1 LQVQV
6 LNIDSLKLQIGADS
20 YEIHLPGAELAPTPS
35 PITAFQVPSGAAV
48 RLRTISGLLKTELTS
63 LKSSSVL
70 TVPLEAGEGYQLL
83 CRACNSTLAE
93 GISFGRV
100 LEQPPED
107 VQFFCHSHDNLRPEA
122 RQDDLL
128 FGPGVWITRGAP
140 DVCKHCGQCLGF
152 TVRDKT
158 TLWKSAV
165 YWKGQAHFT

>member
-1 LQVQV
+1 VQV
-6 LNIDSLKLQIGADS
+6 INIDSIKLQIEADF

-35 PITAFQVPSGAAV
+35 PISAFQVPSGAAV

-63 LKSSSVL
+63 LKSSCVQ
-70 TVPLEAGEGYQLL
+70 TVPLEPGEGYQLL

-107 VQFFCHSHDNLRPEA
+107 VQFFCHGHDNLRPQA
-122 RQDDLL
+122 RLDDLL
-128 FGPGVWITRGAP
+128 FGPGVWITQGAP
-140 DVCKHCGQCLGF
+140 DTCKHCGQRLGF
-152 TVRDKT
+152 SVRGKT

-165 YWKGQAHFT
+165 YWKG